1 METALFYC
9 RLISTPTT
17 FGFCYFLTFV
27 IIAILFVR
35 TQTTHKN
42 TMIQLRIKYSRG
54 K

>member
-1 METALFYC
+1 MELLSLLSFDKYAYY
-9 RLISTPTT
+9 IW
-17 FGFCYFLTFV
+17 FCYFLTFF